1 MTVYTLGNP
10 HLRMRVSAQGAC
22 LLGLED
28 EQARPL
34 LRDTDLE
41 QHWHPGQSALFPML
55 PRANRVAGNRF
66 ELWGEACAL
75 PASELDPDF
84 SLHGDGWLQ

>member
-28 EQARPL
+28 DKGRPL
-34 LRDTDLE
+34 LRSTDTA
-41 QHWHPGQSALFPML
+41 QPWHPGQSALFPML
-55 PRANRVAGNRF
+55 PLANRVAGNRF
-66 ELWGEACAL
+66 ELWGEDY
-75 PASELDPDF
+75 S
-84 SLHGDGWLQ
+84 